1 MPADNEELKYGLK
14 QTTIEKI
21 NMIFS
26 DRPQIEQVI
35 LYGSRAK
42 GNYRNGSDIDL
53 TIKGEGI
60 TLSQLLKIET
70 ELDDLLLPYKIDLSL
85 LHQIDDPDLIDH
97 IRRVGIVFYEKLSHS
112 CAGGNN
118 GRKTDDM

>member
-1 MPADNEELKYGLK
+1 MPDDNEKLKYGLK

-21 NMIFS
+21 NGVFAAH
-26 DRPQIEQVI
+26 PQIEQVI

-53 TIKGEGI
+53 TIRGKGV

-85 LHQIDDPDLIDH
+85 LHQIDDPGFIDH
-97 IRRVGIVFYEKLSHS
+97 IQRVGIVFYEKPNLP
-112 CAGGNN
+112 AGGND
-118 GRKTDDM
+118 GQETDEM